1 MPPLAALLAPSAFPI
16 RFTEVIAFRG
26 DFGGTEVVNPKGI
39 AYHAALNRLIV
50 SISPYSFGQGQRV
63 QMLTSVA
70 ANGART
76 RFAANYQM
84 YRDVE
89 SLVTIAPPLGPPSAA
104 GFTPGDVFVGRGP
117 GDQISRLSSAGN
129 VVADVF
135 VDLGTGGGLW
145 GGLAFDTVGAFG
157 GRLIGMTTGGKLFLI
172 TSNGVSTLLADLGR
186 RLEGVT
192 VAPSGFGPLAGQIIV
207 GVEGGSDTDPESGKV
222 YAVNSSGNPTL
233 LADIGFA
240 AEDIQFVPPNG
251 GTFYQAELCFDRER
265 ENRIL
270 AVSATQFLNRLG
282 HLIVVNE
289 LSGEYSEV
297 AWDGI
302 RYTQSLIGKVPGR
315 WSSQGFNVQGTELEA
330 GCFAAR
336 PPSLPGWSPWAVIPG
351 GATIDRPPVACGDA
365 SGNLHL
371 LTKGINDSRVYMNN
385 MWGSSQVWTGWMEV
399 PPGGL
404 TTNHALAMALHD
416 NVLYAFAVRSDG
428 AILFKRLYIGRGNL
442 LDEPWSEVPGGGHTD
457 TAVSATTSNGRLVL
471 AAKGIQSRQV
481 YLNELAPGGRSW
493 SGWVTVPGGGQTN
506 VSPAMAS
513 FQDELYVL
521 IKDLGSARVLTK
533 VRSADGDWTDIVEL
547 PGTVSTDA
555 PLAAVAAA
563 GELSVFAKSA
573 TDGAPFWNVSSDTGT
588 WSRWQAMPS
597 GGNTDAALAASAIGN
612 RLYLFAKGVTDRQ
625 IYMRFTN

>member
-1 MPPLAALLAPSAFPI
+1 MPPLAALLAPSAFPLG
-16 RFTEVIAFRG
+16 FTEVVAFRG
-26 DFGGTEVVNPKGI
+26 DFGGTEVVNPNGI

-50 SISPYSFGQGQRV
+50 SISPSSFGQGQRV
-63 QMLTSVA
+63 QMLNSVA
-70 ANGART
+70 ANGARS
-76 RFAANYQM
+76 RFAASYQM

-89 SLVTIAPPLGPPSAA
+89 SLVTIVPPTGPPSAA

-129 VVADVF
+129 VLADVF

-145 GGLAFDTVGAFG
+145 GGLTFDTGGAFG
-157 GRLIGMTTGGKLFLI
+157 GRLIGMTTGGKLFLV
-172 TSNGVSTLLADLGR
+172 TSNGISTLLADLGR

-192 VAPSGFGPLAGQIIV
+192 VAPAGFGPLAGQIIV

-222 YAVNSSGNPTL
+222 YAVSASGNPTL

-251 GTFYQAELCFDRER
+251 GTLYQAELCFDRER

-270 AVSATQFLNRLG
+270 AASATQFLNRLG
-282 HLIVVNE
+282 RMIVVNE

-297 AWDGI
+297 AWDGM

-330 GCFAAR
+330 ACFAAR
-336 PPSLPGWSPWAVIPG
+336 PPSLPNWTPWAVIPG
-351 GATIDRPPVACGDA
+351 GATTDQPPVACADS

-371 LTKGINDSRVYMNN
+371 LIRGVNDSRIYMNN
-385 MWGSSQVWTGWMEV
+385 MWGSTQVWTGWMEV
-399 PPGGL
+399 PPGGQ
-404 TTNHALAMALHD
+404 TTNQALALALHD
-416 NVLYAFAVRSDG
+416 NVLYAFAVRDDH
-428 AILFKRLYIGRGNL
+428 AILFKRLYIGSGNL
-442 LDEPWSEVPGGGHTD
+442 LDEPWTEVPGGGHTD
-457 TAVSATTSNGRLVL
+457 TAVSAATANGRLVL

-493 SGWVTVPGGGQTN
+493 SGWVAMPGGAQTN
-506 VSPAMAS
+506 VSPALAS

-533 VRSADGDWTDIVEL
+533 VRSANDDWTDLVEL

-555 PLAAVAAA
+555 SPTAVAAA
-563 GELSVFAKSA
+563 GQLSVFAKGA

-588 WSRWQAMPS
+588 WSRWQTMPNS
-597 GGNTDAALAASAIGN
+597 GASDIALAASAIGN
-612 RLYLFAKGVTDRQ
+612 RLYLFAKGTTDRQ

>member
-1 MPPLAALLAPSAFPI
+1 MPPLAALLAPSAFPLG
-16 RFTEVIAFRG
+16 FTEVVAFRG
-26 DFGGTEVVNPKGI
+26 DFGGAEVVNPKGI
-39 AYHAALNRLIV
+39 AYHASLNRLIV
-50 SISPYSFGQGQRV
+50 SISPSSFGQGQRV
-63 QMLTSVA
+63 QMLNAVA

-76 RFAANYQM
+76 RFGANYQM

-89 SLVTIAPPLGPPSAA
+89 SLVTIVPPAGPPSAA

-117 GDQISRLSSAGN
+117 GDQISRLSTAGN

-145 GGLAFDTVGAFG
+145 GGLTFDTGGAFG
-157 GRLIGMTTGGKLFLI
+157 GRLIGMTTGGKLFLV
-172 TSNGVSTLLADLGR
+172 TSSGVSTLLADLGR

-192 VAPSGFGPLAGQIIV
+192 VAPAGFGPLAGQIIV

-222 YAVNSSGNPTL
+222 YAVNASGNPTL

-265 ENRIL
+265 ENRIM
-270 AVSATQFLNRLG
+270 AVSGTQFLNRLG
-282 HLIVVNE
+282 RMIVVNE

-302 RYTQSLIGKVPGR
+302 RYTQSLIGRVPGR

-330 GCFAAR
+330 ACFAAR
-336 PPSLPGWSPWAVIPG
+336 PPTLPGWTPWAVIPG
-351 GATIDRPPVACGDA
+351 GATTDRPPVACADA

-371 LTKGINDSRVYMNN
+371 LIKGVSDSRVYMNN
-385 MWGSSQVWTGWMEV
+385 MWGSTQVWTGWMEV

-404 TTNHALAMALHD
+404 ITKHALAMALHD
-416 NVLYAFAVRSDG
+416 NVLYAFAVRDDG
-428 AILFKRLYIGRGNL
+428 AILFKRLYIGSGNL
-442 LDEPWSEVPGGGHTD
+442 LDEPWTEVPGGGHTD
-457 TAVSATTSNGRLVL
+457 TAVSVTTSNGRLVL

-493 SGWVTVPGGGQTN
+493 SGWVAVPGGGQTN
-506 VSPAMAS
+506 VSPAVAS

-521 IKDLGSARVLTK
+521 IKDVGSARVLAK
-533 VRSADGDWTDIVEL
+533 VRSANGDWTDSVEL
-547 PGTVSTDA
+547 PGTVSTDV
-555 PLAAVAAA
+555 PPAAVTAS
-563 GELSVFAKSA
+563 GQLSVFAKGA

-597 GGNTDAALAASAIGN
+597 GATTDAALAASAIGN
-612 RLYLFAKGVTDRQ
+612 RLYLFSKGTADRQ